1 MSLNIISYGG
11 GSGYRRKRKISDEE
25 YSSQLANEN
34 DARLAESNAGYMK
47 RQLQHRKQFEG
58 KDFSK
63 SPMRPVSTIDAQT
76 YFAHEMKNK
85 GCMSDPDYHR
95 DFVKSNPE
103 CKIGNE

>member
-11 GSGYRRKRKISDEE
+11 GNGYRRKVKISDEE
-25 YSSQLANEN
+25 YSSQLADLN
-34 DARLAESNAGYMK
+34 DQRLAESNAGYMK
-47 RQLQHRKQFEG
+47 RQLKHRKQFEG

-63 SPMRPVSTIDAQT
+63 APMRPISTIDAEV
-76 YFAHEMKNK
+76 YFAHEMKNE
-85 GCMSDPDYHR
+85 GCMSDPEYHK